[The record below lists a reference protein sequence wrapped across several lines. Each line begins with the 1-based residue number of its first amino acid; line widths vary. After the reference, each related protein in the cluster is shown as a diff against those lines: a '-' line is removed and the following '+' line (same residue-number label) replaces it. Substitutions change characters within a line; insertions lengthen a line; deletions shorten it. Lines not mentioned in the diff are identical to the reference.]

1 VWSER
6 IQVRGERTEIRR
18 DEDDELLGYV
28 EPDGNGGWRVL
39 AVFGGLL
46 GEAGTLEEAVAEL
59 ESSGLSSL
67 AETWCY
73 RSPEDGRWVAAV
85 ILEARPGEVRARL
98 GSLPDPMRVVTITDP
113 APDELR
119 LVVPQEEA
127 S

>member
-1 VWSER
+1 
-6 IQVRGERTEIRR
+6 VRGKWTQVWDGRTEVRR

-28 EPDGNGGWRVL
+28 ESDRNGGWRAL
-39 AVFGGLL
+39 TVFGGLL
-46 GEAGTLEEAVAEL
+46 GEAGTVDEAVAEL

-67 AETWCY
+67 AETWWY
-73 RSPEDGRWVAAV
+73 RSPEDGRWIAAV
-85 ILEARPGEVRARL
+85 ILEARPGEVRASV

-119 LVVPQEEA
+119 LVVPEEEA

>member
-1 VWSER
+1 MRGKWTQVW
-6 IQVRGERTEIRR
+6 GGRTEVRR

-28 EPDGNGGWRVL
+28 ESDRNGGWRAL
-39 AVFGGLL
+39 TVFGGLL
-46 GEAGTLEEAVAEL
+46 GEAGTVDEAVAEL

-67 AETWCY
+67 AETWWY

-85 ILEARPGEVRARL
+85 ILEARPGEVRAQL

-113 APDELR
+113 TPDELR
-119 LVVPQEEA
+119 LVMPEEEA